1 MIVWNVLNWFFNIFV
16 VYVNNEL
23 RKKMGDDNFFYNYYL
38 SKMNYLVLDVWVYEF
53 VLLGLVEINVVI

>member
-1 MIVWNVLNWFFNIFV
+1 MLNWFFNIFV
-16 VYVNNEL
+16 YYVNEEL
-23 RKKMGDDNFFYNYYL
+23 KKKKGDDNFFYNYYL

>member
-1 MIVWNVLNWFFNIFV
+1 
-16 VYVNNEL
+16 
-23 RKKMGDDNFFYNYYL
+23 MGDDNFFYNYYL